1 MIDRGDALDGA
12 HGDDALRDLNECV
25 AIDPNDAAAYMLRA
39 TVQRDRGEYERHFN
53 DYRSAQRADP
63 DAPGIAKLV
72 QKAAK
77 MAIGGGGSGRDEV
90 GTGGKVKTSEFYEL
104 LGVTQDASAKSIR
117 RGYRKAAAQWHP
129 DKWQQC
135 DEKQKSVAEKTF
147 RRVAVA
153 YETLSNAHQRRLYD
167 QDPKRFEERKL

>member
-1 MIDRGDALDGA
+1 
-12 HGDDALRDLNECV
+12 DDALRDLNECV

-77 MAIGGGGSGRDEV
+77 MAIG
-90 GTGGKVKTSEFYEL
+90 VKTSEFYEL

-167 QDPKRFEERKL
+167 QDP